1 MRNII
6 STWYIYIIYDIY
18 FTIFL
23 YSLLSLLRTYNASI
37 LKRSLISSYHIYI
50 YMVCISSYII
60 LIYIYINSW
69 QEDYAI
75 I

>member
-50 YMVCISSYII
+50 HGLYFVIYHPY
-60 LIYIYINSW
+60 IYIYINSW